1 MEFRLLLT
9 ISAARYDKNMF
20 KGLHTIARRL
30 APALGAALLG
40 ICVAGCGSSSSSSA
54 SSGSTAAG
62 TAGGIN
68 HVFVLVLENEDYSN
82 SFGSSTNAPYLSTTL
97 PTMGVLLQ
105 DFYSTGHNSNDN
117 YISMISGQA
126 PNLDNQLDCQTF
138 SDFNETGTTSPGQAK
153 GSGCVFPTSVT
164 SLPDQLQAAGW
175 SWKAYM
181 EDMGNIPT
189 RESATCGHPTV
200 GDKDNTQTAVNG
212 DQYATRHDPFVYF
225 HSIIDDASYCDS
237 HVVNL
242 DDSSVGLAADLK
254 SVSTTANFIFITPNL
269 CHDGHDSPC
278 VDGEPG
284 GLTSINSFLQ
294 EWVPQITASPAF
306 QQDGLLIITFDES
319 NGPEY
324 DSSYCCGEGIAP
336 NTLLPGLLGLGGGK
350 IGAVLLSPFI
360 KAGTVSTTEYNHYSM
375 LRSVEDLFG
384 LDYLGYADGSGQA
397 SFGSDVYTQTMP
409 VLPSKS

>member
-1 MEFRLLLT
+1 
-9 ISAARYDKNMF
+9 MF

-40 ICVAGCGSSSSSSA
+40 IGIASCGSSSSSTG
-54 SSGSTAAG
+54 SGSSAT
-62 TAGGIN
+62 TPGGIG

-82 SFGSSTNAPYLSTTL
+82 SFGSATAAPYLSQTL
-97 PTMGVLLQ
+97 PTMGALLQ
-105 DFYSTGHNSNDN
+105 DFYGTGHNSNDN
-117 YISMISGQA
+117 YLSMISGQA
-126 PNLDNQLDCQTF
+126 PNLDTQLDCQTF
-138 SDFNETGTTSPGQAK
+138 SDFNSTGTTSPGQAK
-153 GSGCVFPTSVT
+153 GSGCVFPTSVQ
-164 SLPDQLQAAGW
+164 SLPDQLQAAGL

-181 EDMGNIPT
+181 EDMGNIPS
-189 RESATCGHPTV
+189 RESATCGHPAV
-200 GDKDNTQTAVNG
+200 GAKDGTQVAVNG

-225 HSIIDDASYCDS
+225 HSIIDNQSYCDS

-242 DDSSVGLAADLK
+242 DDSSAGLAADLK
-254 SVSTTANFIFITPNL
+254 SVSSTANFIFITPNL

-284 GLTSINSFLQ
+284 GLTSINTFLQ
-294 EWVPQITASPAF
+294 QWVPQIVNSPAF

-319 NGPEY
+319 NGPTN
-324 DSSYCCGEGIAP
+324 DSSACCGEGIAP

-360 KAGTVSTTEYNHYSM
+360 KAGTVSTTDYNHYSM
-375 LRSVEDLFG
+375 LRSIEDLFG
-384 LDYLGYADGSGQA
+384 LQYLGYAGGTGQA
-397 SFGSDVYTQTMP
+397 SFGSDVYTQQMP